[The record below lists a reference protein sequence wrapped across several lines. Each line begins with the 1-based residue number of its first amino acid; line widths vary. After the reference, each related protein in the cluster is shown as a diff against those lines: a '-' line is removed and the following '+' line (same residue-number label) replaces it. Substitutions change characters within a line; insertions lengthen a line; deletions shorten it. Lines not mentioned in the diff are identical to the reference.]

1 MPVSASAISRSVG
14 YPAKPIRYRIR
25 PSHQRLRLVSGT
37 LIELQPSKA
46 TVHSPPNRTPGVQG
60 WASGPAT
67 TSNSALTGAGP
78 SRRRKSRSA
87 FSEGDGRSRPAS
99 PAVSLTQTRAYPSRG
114 YIPIASRK
122 YTPTRDGRSRSRR
135 CTVLVCSRMSSTSSN
150 GRYCVNSPRWPG
162 ANTPAATVTARV
174 IVVVAH

>member
-1 MPVSASAISRSVG
+1 MPVSASAISRSAG

-37 LIELQPSKA
+37 LSELQPSKA
-46 TVHSPPNRTPGVQG
+46 TVRSPANRTPGVPG

-67 TSNSALTGAGP
+67 TSNSALIGAGP

-87 FSEGDGRSRPAS
+87 FSDGHGTSRPAS
-99 PAVSLTQTRAYPSRG
+99 PAVSLAHTRAYPSRG
-114 YIPIASRK
+114 YIPSASTK

-135 CTVLVCSRMSSTSSN
+135 CTVFVCSRMSSTSSN

-162 ANTPAATVTARV
+162 AKTPAATVTARV
-174 IVVVAH
+174 IVMVAD